1 MKIRLI
7 TVGKIKEPYLRKGIA
22 FYEKELK
29 KKISFEMIEVED
41 EKTPDRA
48 SEKVENK
55 IKEVEGDR
63 ILRYIPE
70 DAHVVALAIDG
81 KALSTEQFAKKVKQI
96 EQAGCPAMVFVIGG
110 SLGLANEVLRRAQ
123 TKISFS
129 AMTFPHQMMKMIL
142 LEQLNRVLEY

>member
-29 KKISFEMIEVED
+29 KKIPFEMIEVED
-41 EKTPDRA
+41 EKTPDHA

-70 DAHVVALAIDG
+70 DAHVAALAIDG
-81 KALSTEQFAKKVKQI
+81 MALSTEQFTKKIKQV
-96 EQAGCPAMVFVIGG
+96 EQAGCPMMVFVIGG
-110 SLGLANEVLRRAQ
+110 SLGLTSAVLKRAQ

-142 LEQLNRVLEY
+142 LEQLNRVLG

>member
-29 KKISFEMIEVED
+29 KKIPFEMIEVED
-41 EKTPDRA
+41 EKTPDHA

-81 KALSTEQFAKKVKQI
+81 MALSTEQFTKKIKQV
-96 EQAGCPAMVFVIGG
+96 EQAGCPMMVFVIGG
-110 SLGLANEVLRRAQ
+110 SLGLTSAVLKRAQ

-129 AMTFPHQMMKMIL
+129 VMTFPHQMMKMIL
-142 LEQLNRVLEY
+142 LEQLNRVLG